1 MPASTG
7 NWPTAKGRATKP
19 LQNHPKTSK
28 SPAEEKQTQKHRWA
42 IRCISPFATGV
53 YCLLDSCIPHE
64 SSPQIFGPVS
74 NWQVQPNVA
83 DEHLGW
89 RKDHEQPQNANLEG
103 RKPST
108 QTVWICVC
116 PSFWGL
122 NWSVSSTFENEGNE
136 DVQKPNPGFHCDWSV
151 WIVERIHW
159 FSAWNLSPILN
170 SNNWWTQHLKLNKQK
185 FTILKEGFASSHMS
199 VGSTIPMPILH
210 REESTLRIWMCQE

>member
-89 RKDHEQPQNANLEG
+89 RKTMNNLKMPTWKGENHPLKRFEFVCVHLSEDWIGQFHPLSKTKETKMSKNQTQVFIAIEAFGSLKEFIGFQHEICHQ
-103 RKPST
+103 SWI
-108 QTVWICVC
+108 QTIDEH
-116 PSFWGL
+116 
-122 NWSVSSTFENEGNE
+122 N
-136 DVQKPNPGFHCDWSV
+136 
-151 WIVERIHW
+151 I
-159 FSAWNLSPILN
+159 WNLTSKNSPSSKRDLR
-170 SNNWWTQHLKLNKQK
+170 HLTCQWVPRFLCQS
-185 FTILKEGFASSHMS
+185 FTGKNPL
-199 VGSTIPMPILH
+199 
-210 REESTLRIWMCQE
+210 